1 LPVTKTRSDTEEKRC
16 QWFFLGRHGKFVL
29 FSSVSDLV
37 FVTGKESAQSAFD
50 LFWIIVQLNFG
61 QPATKNK

>member
-1 LPVTKTRSDTEEKRC
+1 MEGPHAT
-16 QWFFLGRHGKFVL
+16 GHGKFVL
-29 FSSVSDLV
+29 FFSVSHLV

>member
-1 LPVTKTRSDTEEKRC
+1 MRLCVKAKDG
-16 QWFFLGRHGKFVL
+16 QRHGKFVL
-29 FSSVSDLV
+29 FFSVSHLV

>member
-1 LPVTKTRSDTEEKRC
+1 MNTEKRKS
-16 QWFFLGRHGKFVL
+16 RRTSPHGKFVL
-29 FSSVSDLV
+29 FFSVSHLV